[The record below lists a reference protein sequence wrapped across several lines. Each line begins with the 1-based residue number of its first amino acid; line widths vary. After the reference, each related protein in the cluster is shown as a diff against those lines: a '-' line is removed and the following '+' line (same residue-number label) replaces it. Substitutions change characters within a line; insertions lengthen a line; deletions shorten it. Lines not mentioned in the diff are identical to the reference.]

1 MGYLKPNLFLE
12 KNRSNTV
19 GVDKGIY
26 KILNGISPK
35 CNVAGV

>member
-1 MGYLKPNLFLE
+1 MGYLMPKLLLE
-12 KNRSNTV
+12 KNCSNTV

-35 CNVAGV
+35 GIVAGV